1 VGEGWENGWKVVA
14 GLAVCQEKGPVQL
27 HFNRGLC
34 IYRPRALQN
43 RKITYSRLIV
53 LSIDQITTLQC
64 YRSLTIHPHLHPAD
78 AIGLQLHA
86 LHEHEP
92 SHARHSDRRRESC
105 GADRP
110 GTINLE
116 ETPLEKKNWEEKK
129 NLEE

>member
-1 VGEGWENGWKVVA
+1 MGKRLEGGWLLVEPSAKKRDLYSFTSTVVFA
-14 GLAVCQEKGPVQL
+14 SIG
-27 HFNRGLC
+27 RGT
-34 IYRPRALQN
+34 ALQN

-78 AIGLQLHA
+78 AIGLQLNA